1 MVAAEL
7 VVVIVVAREVGVQF
21 GIARLQGTFVS
32 RRGTHVQVHAIEQVR
47 VLAVEG
53 RWGAKLVTQR
63 RVGAIGVGF
72 RHREGLHVEAPHSK
86 EVVHVNRTVFLG
98 RNQVPNGVLRHF
110 AVLRLVGHGVA
121 HVEQGE
127 FLAAGPGFVA
137 LEERRQFTG
146 LPTECVEDRKVQVH
160 QRRINS
166 NVDVAK
172 HVLFGVQNDT
182 QAHDL
187 THETKVHSLWS
198 SFAPALFQKIK
209 HMLTRLLKI
218 LLAAASIAYTVMLY
232 TQGSWGAAI
241 GMTLLSVVLVLVNLR
256 SVRLVVA
263 FANLRMQRM
272 EEAVK
277 WLGRIKPNQLW
288 PGQRG
293 YYHFLLGS
301 VTMQSNLVEAE
312 SHLRKSL
319 SLGLRQEHDKA
330 AVKLNLAV
338 CLSAKQDR
346 KKALVLI
353 QEAKRLDTKGMLK
366 GDIKQVEA
374 MIKNPRVVQRARR

>member
-1 MVAAEL
+1 M
-7 VVVIVVAREVGVQF
+7 
-21 GIARLQGTFVS
+21 
-32 RRGTHVQVHAIEQVR
+32 
-47 VLAVEG
+47 
-53 RWGAKLVTQR
+53 
-63 RVGAIGVGF
+63 
-72 RHREGLHVEAPHSK
+72 
-86 EVVHVNRTVFLG
+86 
-98 RNQVPNGVLRHF
+98 
-110 AVLRLVGHGVA
+110 
-121 HVEQGE
+121 
-127 FLAAGPGFVA
+127 
-137 LEERRQFTG
+137 
-146 LPTECVEDRKVQVH
+146 
-160 QRRINS
+160 
-166 NVDVAK
+166 
-172 HVLFGVQNDT
+172 
-182 QAHDL
+182 
-187 THETKVHSLWS
+187 
-198 SFAPALFQKIK
+198 FQKIK

-301 VTMQSNLVEAE
+301 VTMQSNLIEAE

-346 KKALVLI
+346 KKALVLL